1 MKLFKDL
8 TDKTEDMMEFKK
20 KQDHDDEMLKE
31 YFLDCS
37 HKEFVSAMINIG
49 TLFDIISTYCSFLD
63 MNSLVNTTKSRDR
76 KINKALNDLNKRINL
91 EYDFDEEITIVQEG
105 VLYQDEIY
113 LFINKCQFIKIMEVK
128 KLSQ

>member
-31 YFLDCS
+31 YFSVCS
-37 HKEFVSAMINIG
+37 HKEFISAMINIG
-49 TLFDIISTYCSFLD
+49 TLFDIISTYCFFLD